1 MEEKT
6 KFKGMN
12 VVVFIIFL
20 VALLVVGIVVYNMAT
35 KQNNVSGKLDNS
47 SSNQE
52 EIKDIKSIEE
62 PDNISIKVK
71 YVKQETVWNKRKD
84 EDYYYIKI
92 CGYDENG
99 KEVWSYSTREDKNDS
114 QYGRIEY
121 IGTYNEEI
129 VLLNEFGTLKALDFK
144 AGKEL
149 WSNSEYGGFSSK
161 QITDTKGNIYLYS
174 NDQGKIFEI
183 NKQGKTLKNLKI
195 NEDLAPNETE
205 PEISIIYNNGNA
217 EKIQMQW
224 TEPAGLWDDDYH
236 REFVLTIDLQSNKM
250 DRTVKKIP
258 ISNNNEVQK
267 VEKIIQELKAKGYHE
282 IERKN
287 YSFKLHSSDNPNYKY
302 EIAIGLDDDDNV
314 ILLHIDASNKMFI
327 NDKDTGYKY
336 KMAIGDEYFTIIV
349 TEDDYL
355 YNPDKLKME
364 SSSKIKAILEFDNND
379 TGCTEGSIVF
389 EDGNIF
395 EYTID

>member
-1 MEEKT
+1 MEKEN

-35 KQNNVSGKLDNS
+35 KQNNVSGKIDNS

-52 EIKDIKSIEE
+52 KIKDIKSIEE

-267 VEKIIQELKAKGYHE
+267 VENIIKELKAKGYHE

>member
-267 VEKIIQELKAKGYHE
+267 VENIIQELKAKGYHE